1 MVLFYD
7 MIFTSGRFWRK
18 EREDDLKVRSTKKKS
33 ICSTSDWNST
43 EKVFFTRKKTAISRE
58 CYRGS
63 SVLGRTRL
71 LFYKE
76 GERKT

>member
-43 EKVFFTRKKTAISRE
+43 EKVFFTRKKTAIS
-58 CYRGS
+58 
-63 SVLGRTRL
+63 
-71 LFYKE
+71 
-76 GERKT
+76 